1 MTSEGFK
8 RHGSNSYVA
17 EFAEN
22 EREILINLAEQIIE
36 LLAERVDHGHE
47 DPLAAMVG
55 ITTHDAPPEDEVL
68 HRLLPNAY
76 QDQVDSAE
84 FRRYTESTLRNKKQ
98 AHAMAMRM
106 YLKSAKDGTVDLD
119 HDSANAWLGA
129 VNDIRLALGVRL
141 NVQERTS
148 DELELLAPDDPLR
161 GVYIVYGWLG
171 WLQEG
176 LLAALMDESQ
186 DTSLMSLTI
195 SRAFVDA
202 IIEQSRAEYPDEC
215 CGVILGPIGKGSP
228 ERLKPMIN
236 AAHSPTFYEFD
247 PKDLLALYREVDD
260 NDEEIVVIY
269 HSHTE
274 TEAFPSRTDIAYAG
288 EPGAHY
294 VLVSSRK
301 EIAPAI
307 EFRSYRI
314 IDGVVTEEEVSITE

>member
-1 MTSEGFK
+1 
-8 RHGSNSYVA
+8 
-17 EFAEN
+17 
-22 EREILINLAEQIIE
+22 
-36 LLAERVDHGHE
+36 
-47 DPLAAMVG
+47 
-55 ITTHDAPPEDEVL
+55 
-68 HRLLPNAY
+68 
-76 QDQVDSAE
+76 
-84 FRRYTESTLRNKKQ
+84 
-98 AHAMAMRM
+98 
-106 YLKSAKDGTVDLD
+106 
-119 HDSANAWLGA
+119 
-129 VNDIRLALGVRL
+129 
-141 NVQERTS
+141 
-148 DELELLAPDDPLR
+148 
-161 GVYIVYGWLG
+161 
-171 WLQEG
+171 
-176 LLAALMDESQ
+176 
-186 DTSLMSLTI
+186 MSLTI

-215 CGVILGPIGKGSP
+215 CGVILGPIGKDSP